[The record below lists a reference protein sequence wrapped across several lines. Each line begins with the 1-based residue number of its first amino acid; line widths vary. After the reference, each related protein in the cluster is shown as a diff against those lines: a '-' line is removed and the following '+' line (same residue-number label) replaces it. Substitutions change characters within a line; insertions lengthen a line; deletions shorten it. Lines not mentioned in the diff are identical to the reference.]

1 MAMEITNEMT
11 SRDILLVFG
20 GRIRDYRIRL
30 NMTQRELADI
40 SGLSV
45 PTIHRFENG
54 SSLNISLSVFIL
66 LVKSLGLVDRL
77 DNLLPELPPSPY
89 EFNEKGKR
97 IRRIRHKKN

>member
-1 MAMEITNEMT
+1 MEITNEMT

-20 GRIRDYRIRL
+20 GRIREYRIRL

-77 DNLLPELPPSPY
+77 DNLLPELPPSPD

>member
-11 SRDILLVFG
+11 SRDILLILG
-20 GRIRDYRIRL
+20 SRIREYRIRL
-30 NMTQRELADI
+30 KMTQRELADK

-54 SSLNISLSVFIL
+54 SSQNITLSVFIL
-66 LVKSLGLVDRL
+66 LVKALGMIDRL

-89 EFNEKGKR
+89 EFNENGNR